1 MVKREREIVKKF
13 IGVDSC
19 SFVTEYFNNPGERVV
34 KWQSIS
40 L

>member
-1 MVKREREIVKKF
+1 MVRKEREIVKKF
-13 IGVDSC
+13 IGVDLC
-19 SFVTEYFNNPGERVV
+19 SFVAAYFNNPGERVV